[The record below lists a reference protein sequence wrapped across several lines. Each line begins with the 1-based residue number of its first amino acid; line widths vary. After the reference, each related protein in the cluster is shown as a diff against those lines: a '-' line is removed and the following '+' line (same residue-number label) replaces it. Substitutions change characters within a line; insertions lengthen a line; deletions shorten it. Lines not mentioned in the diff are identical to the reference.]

1 MRKVVGHH
9 SERRREAPHRL
20 RQRFIGLLGL
30 RRHLPA
36 PVRLFDAAA
45 LTTRA
50 YPKSARLQT
59 LVVLL
64 FTAALLSAC
73 GSAHKQVRRAVF
85 VQGKVKP
92 TLVVY
97 GAGTPIKQVRWLSY
111 GGAKAEA
118 HGLFAVDD
126 CIPTCAEGHTTWE
139 PIRFVASYVGPCK
152 GKRSYRLLSV
162 PIRGIK
168 DFPLENG

>member
-73 GSAHKQVRRAVF
+73 GS
-85 VQGKVKP
+85 
-92 TLVVY
+92 Y

-168 DFPLENG
+168 DFPLENC